1 MANIKIH
8 AGDFNKG
15 KGTLSFMFGKCSIT
29 PPYGDGDKWAPT
41 AHPITAENI
50 EEISLATEENVKR
63 IGGTVGWGIAGA
75 ALLGPLGLLAGVLLG
90 GKGKDIT
97 FILKLKDGRKM
108 LATTDSKSYTK
119 LSALAF

>member
-15 KGTLSFMFGKCSIT
+15 KGTISFMFGNCSIT
-29 PPYGDGDKWAPT
+29 PPYGDGDKWAAT
-41 AHPITAENI
+41 SHPIVSGNI

-75 ALLGPLGLLAGVLLG
+75 ALLGPLGLLAGLLLG
-90 GKGKDIT
+90 GKGKDVT

>member
-15 KGTLSFMFGKCSIT
+15 KGTISFMLGNCSIT
-29 PPYGDGDKWAPT
+29 PAYGDGDKWAPT
-41 AHPITAENI
+41 SHPITAGNI
-50 EEISLATEENVKR
+50 EEISLATEDNVKR

-75 ALLGPLGLLAGVLLG
+75 ALLGPLGLLAGLLLG
-90 GKGKDIT
+90 GKGKDVT
-97 FILKLKDGRKM
+97 FILKLKDGRKR
-108 LATTDSKSYTK
+108 LATTDSKPYTK